1 MKQKI
6 KEIKKNLSKELRM
19 SERIRPQL
27 LSIPLIPDDL
37 GNEEKKSLMY
47 KDKKG
52 EQLKE
57 FIELLMKEFKKSY
70 KFFTQI
76 EKDLIKKMNTHLYTQ
91 TSYSTYNLS
100 ELTKEMKLLSLT
112 VYLAKCLNAFI
123 NDTMMALKKILKKFD
138 KNFSTLYGLITPHLI
153 LQLLTKNNS
162 ELEYL
167 LQYKVIDEINTISE
181 SNVRELNK
189 YFIQNNEHNEND
201 REEFLKKYND
211 SLQYI
216 QDIDELIYFKTQYK
230 SWIDNISGRNTMRKG
245 FNFCEN
251 DIFNPVLSSSYY
263 KENLL
268 DKFLSTKEAFAT
280 VEKIKSSI
288 TNENKR
294 NIILIL
300 FQTFFYNTL
309 LTNIFPI
316 IYYYEYIRSLDK
328 HIYNELWFVNFF
340 LFLVIGSMYLAQYLA
355 IFLFYNYTSI
365 KSIKSSFLLSFIF
378 IFIGSFFYIFSI
390 VSNQGHFKVRAL
402 ILGLSRTLIGFGSN
416 AIIGKKYLTMYSPR
430 YSLPLISK
438 IYLAIELLGQII
450 GPLITASIIYID
462 LGKIC
467 CIFNCIGYYGIFGSI
482 ILYIFFALL
491 FVSPN
496 SDIFAITKNEIKG
509 NINMSN
515 SQKPEEQFEDVED
528 IQDQEFY
535 RLQRD
540 KKNKIEST
548 KSDEIKIEVI
558 DDDDLAS
565 KEINNKVINNTDESN
580 EDEDKEKENND
591 YLKIMEKA
599 EDYLGQNE
607 IADNYYNN
615 VDNDAYS
622 SFIMTDDQKNNMK
635 DIEAK
640 LLEYQESST
649 FTHVNMMPR
658 TLDDIIINEQKTFGY
673 INRNLLIMFILFFFN
688 NLIKENLIV
697 HSSYFMLFKAYKN
710 GNIIK
715 KAEEINNMINE
726 ININNTT
733 DNNNTDINYGNDT
746 DINDFIY
753 LYKDIDKIVVSAIDM
768 DSFNKNN
775 PELDQAIINYS
786 NEKKSD
792 IQTICILTS
801 CIFSL
806 QLLSLFFIMPFYKI
820 NIFFKKYLI
829 ICITAS
835 VLLMVVLSFDFFYS
849 KIYLYVPIVSIDIL
863 LHKIIETICSCYLV
877 YLVPPKWRY
886 AHIRASSLPIYLMT
900 LGKIGGCIF
909 CWASYNIEQIAF
921 NQYVL
926 TALTIIIYGFIA
938 LFFIRS
944 KNFRVSALARIL
956 RNKSLEKY

>member
-1 MKQKI
+1 
-6 KEIKKNLSKELRM
+6 
-19 SERIRPQL
+19 
-27 LSIPLIPDDL
+27 
-37 GNEEKKSLMY
+37 MY
-47 KDKKG
+47 
-52 EQLKE
+52 
-57 FIELLMKEFKKSY
+57 F
-70 KFFTQI
+70 
-76 EKDLIKKMNTHLYTQ
+76 
-91 TSYSTYNLS
+91 
-100 ELTKEMKLLSLT
+100 
-112 VYLAKCLNAFI
+112 
-123 NDTMMALKKILKKFD
+123 
-138 KNFSTLYGLITPHLI
+138 
-153 LQLLTKNNS
+153 
-162 ELEYL
+162 
-167 LQYKVIDEINTISE
+167 
-181 SNVRELNK
+181 
-189 YFIQNNEHNEND
+189 
-201 REEFLKKYND
+201 
-211 SLQYI
+211 
-216 QDIDELIYFKTQYK
+216 
-230 SWIDNISGRNTMRKG
+230 
-245 FNFCEN
+245 
-251 DIFNPVLSSSYY
+251 
-263 KENLL
+263 
-268 DKFLSTKEAFAT
+268 
-280 VEKIKSSI
+280 
-288 TNENKR
+288 
-294 NIILIL
+294 
-300 FQTFFYNTL
+300 
-309 LTNIFPI
+309 
-316 IYYYEYIRSLDK
+316 
-328 HIYNELWFVNFF
+328 
-340 LFLVIGSMYLAQYLA
+340 AQYLA

-390 VSNQGHFKVRAL
+390 ISNQGHFKVRAF

-450 GPLITASIIYID
+450 GPLITALIIYID

-482 ILYIFFALL
+482 ILYILFALL

-496 SDIFAITKNEIKG
+496 SDTFAITKNEIKG
-509 NINMSN
+509 DINMSN

-528 IQDQEFY
+528 TQDQEFY

-540 KKNKIEST
+540 KKNKLEST

-558 DDDDLAS
+558 EDELAS
-565 KEINNKVINNTDESN
+565 KEINNKVINNNDESN
-580 EDEDKEKENND
+580 EDEDKDKENND

-607 IADNYYNN
+607 VAENYYNN
-615 VDNDAYS
+615 YNNVDIDAYCNL
-622 SFIMTDDQKNNMK
+622 IMTDDHKNNIK

-640 LLEYQESST
+640 LLEYQESSN

-733 DNNNTDINYGNDT
+733 NIDSTDINNGNDT
-746 DINDFIY
+746 DINEYIY
-753 LYKDIDKIVVSAIDM
+753 LYSDIDKIVVSAVND
-768 DSFNKNN
+768 DSFNKYN

-792 IQTICILTS
+792 IQIICLLTS
-801 CIFSL
+801 GIFSL

-835 VLLMVVLSFDFFYS
+835 VLLMVVLSFEFFYS
-849 KIYLYVPIVSIDIL
+849 KIYLYAPIVSIDIL

-909 CWASYNIEQIAF
+909 CWASYDIEQIAF

-926 TALTIIIYGFIA
+926 TGLTFCIYGFIA

-956 RNKSLEKY
+956 RKKSLERY